1 MSLEDVKRAN
11 NILEVADR
19 LGIKV
24 DPKSGK
30 ACCPF
35 HNDKNPSL
43 QFSKEKQIATCFSGN
58 CDAGTMDTVSL
69 VARKLNTDTTGAL
82 KWLNPINGNSTT
94 LLEKLEQSSKNAFT
108 KSKQGQAYADYR
120 GLKGSLSF
128 LGSEFYRTWTES
140 EKQEGEQ
147 LGILKKYRLNLLTSA
162 FKNRLVFFLRD
173 KYNKPVSVYGRAIE
187 NKNSVPHLYLKN
199 SQKGLFPAY
208 PNPQTKKL
216 ILTESII
223 DAYGLIQNKED
234 LQGFEILAL
243 YGTNG
248 FTGEHTEALKSL
260 NQLDEII
267 FFFDGDHGGRG
278 AIDKYAIA
286 FQKLYPSIKLSKVN
300 TPDNEDINS
309 LMVGHENAGE
319 LFKHLIDERSPLYSF
334 ETPKQELKPVPK
346 QPTLNVQHSTLNCND
361 PEHIKWQK
369 DSLCI
374 EVWGGIDT
382 YNLSRL
388 RLSLH
393 VYIKGGSSFRD
404 DVNLYNYKQ
413 KKQFLHGLN
422 DELGMSLYELKPLL
436 ESFINEVEN
445 YRLAERA
452 KREEKLNPAE
462 VKMSDKDKQEALKL
476 LHAKGLPNKV
486 RKLLNKSGLI
496 DESSNGLLLFTIYLT
511 RFFEQPLHA
520 IIFGSSGSGKT
531 YLQSKVGACLPPE
544 QVRTAT
550 SLSENTLYYSPKGY
564 WNGVVLQI
572 EDLTGVLKALYPM
585 REIMSN
591 QKIVKYTMS
600 KSTSGKPNQ
609 HVLEVNTQVCISGC
623 TTAESVY
630 EDNSNRSFLMYVN
643 TDKNHEK
650 QVLNYIKSQQAG
662 SVSFSDEL
670 GAKKLLMNMQRL
682 LVPIKVVNPYATQ
695 LDLPS
700 GVRKRYRSLEQ
711 YLQLINAI
719 TFLNQ
724 YSRKKHT
731 NEQTGEQYITTELE
745 DIELANELCRD
756 SMLRKSDPLTGG
768 LRDFYE
774 SLKFYLSSADKEGF
788 TAKDLLSVTGLY
800 PMKIN
805 RYLRSLEGRG
815 YITVTGGN
823 RKTGYEFKV
832 IAWKE
837 YDVIKNSINY
847 LDELLERLKKESI
860 TVV

>member
-1 MSLEDVKRAN
+1 MSIAEVKAQHDIIDVAKK
-11 NILEVADR
+11 
-19 LGIKV
+19 LGIEV
-24 DPKSGK
+24 DSKTGK
-30 ACCPF
+30 ALCPF

-43 QFSKEKQIATCFSGN
+43 QFSREKQIATCFSGN
-58 CDAGTMDTVSL
+58 CTAGTMDVITL
-69 VARKLNTDTTGAL
+69 VEKYLKVNNVEAL
-82 KWLNPINGNSTT
+82 KWLNPITDTIKTPS
-94 LLEKLEQSSKNAFT
+94 LLQKLEQGSRNAYSR
-108 KSKQGQAYADYR
+108 SKQAQAYADFR
-120 GLKGSLSF
+120 GLEGNLWY
-128 LGSEFYRTWTES
+128 LGAEFYKNWS
-140 EKQEGEQ
+140 EEEKKQGEAI
-147 LGILKKYRLNLLTSA
+147 GILKKYRLNLLSSA

-173 KYNKPVSVYGRAIE
+173 KNNKPVSIYGRAIE
-187 NKNSVPHLYLKN
+187 NNNTVPHLYLKEG
-199 SQKGLFPAY
+199 QKGLFPSY
-208 PNPQTKKL
+208 PKPGTKQL

-223 DAYGLIQNKED
+223 DAQSLLQHKES
-234 LQGFEILAL
+234 LKGYEILAL

-248 FTGEHTEALKSL
+248 LTKEITEAIKNLK
-260 NQLDEII
+260 QLEEII
-267 FFFDGDHGGRG
+267 LWFDGDKAGNT
-278 AIDKYAIA
+278 AIERYVEGFKKVVP
-286 FQKLYPSIKLSKVN
+286 QVKLSKVE
-300 TPDNEDINS
+300 TPEGEDINS

-319 LFKHLIDERSPLYSF
+319 LFKHLIDERSSLYLS
-334 ETPKQELKPVPK
+334 EPPKEAPKQVLKSVPK
-346 QPTLNVQHSTLNCND
+346 QSILNTEDV
-361 PEHIKWQK
+361 EHIKWQK

-382 YNLSRL
+382 HNLSRL

-393 VYIKGGSSFRD
+393 VYVKGGASFRD

-436 ESFINEVEN
+436 ENFISDVEN

-452 KREEKLNPAE
+452 KREEKLNPGE
-462 VKMSDKDKQEALKL
+462 VKMNDKDKREALKL
-476 LHAKGLPNKV
+476 LRSKNLPSDV

-511 RFFEQPLHA
+511 RFFKQPLHA

-662 SVSFSDEL
+662 SINLSDEL
-670 GAKKLLMNMQRL
+670 GAKNLLMNMQRL

-695 LDLPS
+695 LDLPL

-724 YSRKKHT
+724 YSRNKHT

-774 SLKFYLSSADKEGF
+774 SLKFYLSSAKKEGF
-788 TAKDLLSVTGLY
+788 TAKDLLSETGLY

-805 RYLRSLEGRG
+805 RYLRGLEQRG

-832 IAWKE
+832 VAWDE
-837 YDVIKNSINY
+837 YEGIKQSINY
-847 LDELLERLKKESI
+847 LDELLENLKKVSV
-860 TVV
+860 TAV

>member
-1 MSLEDVKRAN
+1 MSIAAIKAQHDIIDVAKK
-11 NILEVADR
+11 
-19 LGIKV
+19 LGIQV
-24 DPKSGK
+24 DPKTGK
-30 ACCPF
+30 ALCPF

-58 CDAGTMDTVSL
+58 CSAGTMDVITL
-69 VARKLNTDTTGAL
+69 VEKYLKVNNVEAL
-82 KWLNPINGNSTT
+82 KWLNPITNTIKTPS
-94 LLEKLEQSSKNAFT
+94 LLQKLEQGSRNAYSR
-108 KSKQGQAYADYR
+108 SKQAQAYADFR
-120 GLKGSLSF
+120 GLEGNLWY
-128 LGSEFYRTWTES
+128 LGAEFYKNWNEE
-140 EKQEGEQ
+140 EKKQGEAI
-147 LGILKKYRLNLLTSA
+147 GILKKYRLNLLSSA

-173 KYNKPVSVYGRAIE
+173 KNNKPVSIYGRAIE
-187 NKNSVPHLYLKN
+187 NNNTVPHLYLKEG
-199 SQKGLFPAY
+199 QKGLFPAY
-208 PNPQTKKL
+208 PKPQTKQL

-223 DAYGLIQNKED
+223 DAQSLLQHKES
-234 LQGFEILAL
+234 LKGYEFLAL

-248 FTGEHTEALKSL
+248 LTKEITEAIKNLK
-260 NQLDEII
+260 QLEEIV
-267 FFFDGDHGGRG
+267 FFFDGDKAGNT
-278 AIDKYAIA
+278 AIERYVEGFKKVVP
-286 FQKLYPSIKLSKVN
+286 QVKLSKVE
-300 TPDNEDINS
+300 TPEGEDINS

-319 LFKHLIDERSPLYSF
+319 LFKHLLDERSSLYLSEPPK
-334 ETPKQELKPVPK
+334 ETPKQVLKSVPK
-346 QPTLNVQHSTLNCND
+346 QSILNTEDV
-361 PEHIKWQK
+361 EHIKWQK
-369 DSLCI
+369 DNLCI

-382 YNLSRL
+382 HNLSRL

-393 VYIKGGSSFRD
+393 VYVKGGASFRD

-436 ESFINEVEN
+436 ENFISEVEN

-452 KREEKLNPAE
+452 KREEKLNPAQ

-476 LHAKGLPNKV
+476 LRSKNLPHNV

-511 RFFEQPLHA
+511 RFFKQPLHA

-662 SVSFSDEL
+662 SISLSDEL
-670 GAKKLLMNMQRL
+670 GAKNLLMNMQRL

-695 LDLPS
+695 LDLPL

-724 YSRKKHT
+724 YQRNKHT

-768 LRDFYE
+768 LREFYE
-774 SLKFYLSSADKEGF
+774 SLKFYLSSAKKEGF
-788 TAKDLLSVTGLY
+788 TAKDLLGETGLY

-805 RYLRSLEGRG
+805 RYLRGLEQRG

-832 IAWKE
+832 VAWDE
-837 YDVIKNSINY
+837 YDGIKQSINY
-847 LDELLERLKKESI
+847 LDELLQNLKKVSV
-860 TVV
+860 TAV